1 MWESEKVG
9 DETAMVLTTYPT
21 NLPQSQLSEWLGFDR
36 GYELMIGTS
45 LAVPKVS
52 ATAALVIAEY
62 KEKFRLKPS
71 NGFVKTRLYQGAK
84 PVLDDGKKYFGKGIV
99 NAKGALDFRNTN
111 FKKWER

>member
-1 MWESEKVG
+1 MG

-71 NGFVKTRLYQGAK
+71 NGFVKTRLYQGLNRHW
-84 PVLDDGKKYFGKGIV
+84 VTGKILWKRHCKCEGC
-99 NAKGALDFRNTN
+99 T
-111 FKKWER
+111 